1 MCTTIIVGKAVSKTG
16 RVIVGHSEDSGGR
29 VFHQQFYVPGGKH
42 AAGEVLVAEPG
53 HAEVPEAAETLAT
66 YWSNMIQ
73 IDGSSFDQGY
83 ANEAGLVIC
92 SNGGGSSYDAD
103 DPDQESLGLK
113 EGGVGFLLRRIMAE
127 RAHTAREAMEI
138 AAKLLDEYGYFGSA
152 RNYTVADKNEAW
164 CLNVVKGHHYVAKR
178 IPDDKV
184 MLISNMLAIRHVDLN
199 DKENVIAPADLI
211 EYAIKKGRYTPKVPG
226 DYSDFDFAM
235 AYQSDENRHAPTKSR
250 RMRLGWWAITGDYY
264 KDELHYPELLAPA
277 NPMGW
282 EEVRD
287 VLRLSCYE
295 SYATRGDG
303 REDAFHVS
311 ARDISRSQTRESWV
325 MDLAEDPIYNTMWRC
340 TSYQDT
346 GVYLPW
352 FPMSGVI
359 PQGYQWMTLEEAR
372 KNHFHLEPHYL
383 DYDLDKSYFIY
394 ATVGELT
401 NFNRGLLPGIFRT
414 QKQFEEKLKADYEE
428 AITHAKTFDRE
439 AARKY
444 LGEFTARECALADE
458 KWEKMLKQISL
469 HTMSV
474 EADELS
480 VSKENQVEVVLFGSA
495 DFDVTGL
502 DMDTVYWSLGFTG
515 KKESVNA
522 PAHPVAHRFE
532 DVDNDGIM
540 DCVLTFNAHEVAQF
554 AIPGAEIDTYLR
566 GLCNCIRFV
575 AMDTVK
581 FVA

>member
-1 MCTTIIVGKAVSKTG
+1 MCTTVIVGKAVSKTG
-16 RVIVGHSEDSGGR
+16 RVIVGHNEDAGGR

-42 AAGEVLVAEPG
+42 ADSDLLVAEPG
-53 HAEVPEAAETLAT
+53 RAKVPQAAETLAT
-66 YWSNMIQ
+66 YWSNMLQ

-92 SNGGGSSYDAD
+92 SNGGGSSFDGD
-103 DPDQESLGLK
+103 DPDEAALGLK
-113 EGGVGFLLRRIMAE
+113 DGGVGFLLRRIMAE
-127 RAHTAREAMEI
+127 RAKTAREAMEI

-184 MLISNMLAIRHVDLN
+184 MLISNMLAIRHVDIN
-199 DKENVIAPADLI
+199 DHENVIAPADLI

-235 AYQSDENRHAPTKSR
+235 AYQSDENRHAPTKSV
-250 RMRLGWWAITGDYY
+250 RMRLGWWAITGNYY
-264 KDELHYPELLAPA
+264 GDELHYPELLSPA
-277 NPMGW
+277 HAMGV
-282 EEVRD
+282 EDVRD
-287 VLRLSCYE
+287 VLGLTCYE
-295 SYATRGDG
+295 SYAMRGDG
-303 REDAFHVS
+303 KEDAFHVS

-325 MDLAEDPIYNTMWRC
+325 MDLAEDPLYNTMWRC
-340 TSYQDT
+340 SSYQDT
-346 GVYLPW
+346 GVYIPW
-352 FPMSGVI
+352 FPMSGII
-359 PQGYQWMTLEEAR
+359 PEGYQWMNIEQAR

-383 DYDLDKSYFIY
+383 DYDLDKSFFIY

-401 NFNRGLLPGIFRT
+401 NFNRGLLPGIVRAK
-414 QKQFEEKLKADYEE
+414 KQFTEKLQSDYE
-428 AITHAKTFDRE
+428 AAVAHAKTLPRE
-439 AARKY
+439 QARQY
-444 LGEFTARECALADE
+444 LGEFTAKECAQADE
-458 KWEKMLKQISL
+458 KWETMLKQISL

-474 EADELS
+474 EAETVS
-480 VSKENQVEVVLFGSA
+480 VSQEHEVEVVLYGSA

-502 DMDTVYWSLGFTG
+502 DMETVYWSLGFTG

-522 PAHPVAHRFE
+522 PARPIKHRFE
-532 DVDNDGIM
+532 DVDGDGFT

-554 AIPGAEIDTYLR
+554 AIAGTVTDTYLR

-581 FVA
+581 FVD

>member
-1 MCTTIIVGKAVSKTG
+1 MKRRAFALALACALSLALL
-16 RVIVGHSEDSGGR
+16 SSCGG
-29 VFHQQFYVPGGKH
+29 
-42 AAGEVLVAEPG
+42 
-53 HAEVPEAAETLAT
+53 
-66 YWSNMIQ
+66 N
-73 IDGSSFDQGY
+73 
-83 ANEAGLVIC
+83 
-92 SNGGGSSYDAD
+92 NGGGSSYDAD

-264 KDELHYPELLAPA
+264 NDELHYPELLAPA

-325 MDLAEDPIYNTMWRC
+325 MDLAEEPIYNTMWRC

-346 GVYLPW
+346 GIYLPW

-359 PQGYQWMTLEEAR
+359 PEGYQWMTIEEAR

-414 QKQFEEKLKADYEE
+414 QKKFEEQLKADYEE
-428 AITHAKTFDRE
+428 ALAHAKTLDHE
-439 AARKY
+439 AARQY
-444 LGEFTARECALADE
+444 LGEFTARECAQADE
-458 KWEKMLKQISL
+458 AWEKMLKQISL

-474 EADELS
+474 EAETLS
-480 VSKENQVEVVLFGSA
+480 VSKEATVEVVLYGSA

-502 DMDTVYWSLGFTG
+502 DMETVYWSLGFTG

-522 PAHPVAHRFE
+522 PAHPIAHRFE